1 MKYAFFILAFH
12 CLLAKAIAQEAYWQQ
27 RVDYTINV
35 SLNDVEH
42 TLDGFIKINYT
53 NHSPD
58 TLQYIWFHLWPN
70 AYKTDRTAFSDQML
84 ENGDTKFY
92 FSSPQQKGYINQ
104 LDFRVND
111 VRAETE
117 DHPDHLDIIKVM
129 LPLALLPRQQMLI
142 TTPFHVKLPYNFSRG
157 GHVGQSY
164 QITQWYPKPAV
175 YDREGWHPMP
185 YLQQG
190 EFYSETG
197 NFDVTITL
205 PENYVVAATGAL
217 QNEAE
222 KEWLK
227 ARASYTWKETRHRKK
242 VKGGSYKTIRQVFPR
257 SATTTKTLHYKQN
270 NVHDFAWFADKRFM
284 VQHDTCLLPPGKMID
299 VYAFFIPASQKQWNN
314 SIAYAKHALRF
325 YAASVGAY
333 PFTTLS
339 IAEGPPAMNGGMEYP
354 TIAVLSAPKNQQ
366 LTERIIVHE
375 VGHNWFY
382 GILASNERGHP
393 WMDEGMTTFYGK
405 RYLASHRKATAM
417 KSNPF
422 YLEKIAFESVAAVKK
437 DQPVNLPAYAFS
449 PANYY
454 LSAYYKAS
462 QWLQML
468 ETSLGKTLFDSCMQA
483 YYNQWQFKHP
493 YPADFKN
500 VIASVS
506 GENTDSIF
514 HLLDTKGS
522 LLPSASK
529 KLRLAWIGKANAS
542 NKYHYTGIAPA
553 LGFNYYDKLM
563 LGGIVHNYN
572 LPFTKFQFIA
582 VPLYATGS
590 KQLNGIGRAT
600 YTWYPENIF
609 QKIETGVSFARFSGD
624 AYRDQDNHTT
634 HLRFTKL
641 SPHVRFT
648 FRNRQPRSQL
658 SRFIQW
664 KAYIINTDALQ
675 FTWDS
680 VLMKNRNAINSRN
693 TTIGQLRYITDNSRA
708 LYPYHY
714 ELMFETSNN
723 FGRIAYT
730 GNYFFN
736 YPKGGGLNMR
746 WFAGK
751 FFYIGDKTSRKQ
763 FNTDQYHLN
772 MTAPKGYEDY
782 TYSNYFIGR
791 NEFEGALSQQVMIR
805 DGGFKVRTDLLS
817 NKVGKTDD
825 WLIAFNFTSSI
836 HPKIPVK
843 LFFDAGTYNEGWE
856 SGSGAPRILYDAGL
870 QLSLCRDLLN
880 IYVPLLYSKVYSD
893 YFKSTPGNNFWQRI
907 SFSIDIQNMSFKKIS
922 PHIPF

>member
-1 MKYAFFILAFH
+1 MKHAFFILTFH
-12 CLLAKAIAQEAYWQQ
+12 CLVAKTVAQEAYWQQ

-35 SLNDVEH
+35 SLNDAEH
-42 TLDGFIKINYT
+42 TLDGFIKIYYT

-92 FSSPQQKGYINQ
+92 FSTPQQKGYINQ

-111 VRAETE
+111 VRADTE

-129 LPLALLPRQQMLI
+129 LPLPLLPGQQILV

-164 QITQWYPKPAV
+164 QVTQWYPKPAV
-175 YDREGWHPMP
+175 YDRRGWHPMP

-190 EFYSETG
+190 GFYSETG

-217 QNEAE
+217 QNESE

-227 ARASYTWKETRHRKK
+227 TRASYSWKETRYRKK
-242 VKGGSYKTIRQVFPR
+242 VKGGSYKTIRQVYPPS
-257 SATTTKTLHYKQN
+257 SAATKTLHYRQN
-270 NVHDFAWFADKRFM
+270 NVHDFAWFADKRFI
-284 VQHDTCLLPPGKMID
+284 VQHDTCLLAGGKTID
-299 VYAFFIPASQKQWNN
+299 LYAFFIPASQKSWNN
-314 SIAYAKHALRF
+314 SIAYAKNALRF
-325 YAASVGAY
+325 YSASVGTY
-333 PFTTLS
+333 PFATLS
-339 IAEGPPAMNGGMEYP
+339 IAEGPPGMKGGMEYP
-354 TIAVLSAPKNQQ
+354 TIAVLSAPKSQQ

-382 GILASNERGHP
+382 GILASNEREYP
-393 WMDEGMTTFYGK
+393 WMDEGMNTFYGK
-405 RYLASHRKATAM
+405 RYLDRKATSI
-417 KSNPF
+417 KFNPS
-422 YLEKIAFESVAAVKK
+422 YLEKVTFESVAAVKK
-437 DQPVNLPAYAFS
+437 DQPVNLPAAAFS

-462 QWLQML
+462 QWLQVL
-468 ETSLGKTLFDSCMQA
+468 ETALGKALFDSCMQA
-483 YYNQWQFKHP
+483 YYSQWQFKHP

-500 VIASVS
+500 TIATVS
-506 GENTDSIF
+506 EKNIDSIF
-514 HLLDTKGS
+514 HLLNAKGS
-522 LLPSASK
+522 LLPPASK
-529 KLRLAWIGKANAS
+529 KLRLTWIGKADTG

-553 LGFNYYDKLM
+553 LGFNDYDKLVA
-563 LGGIVHNYN
+563 GGIIHNYN
-572 LPFTKFQFIA
+572 LPVTRFRFIA

-590 KQLNGIGRAT
+590 RQFAGIGRAT

-609 QKIETGVSFARFSGD
+609 QKIEAGISAARFSEN
-624 AYRDQDNHTT
+624 AYTDPDNHTT
-634 HLRFTKL
+634 HLRFAKF

-648 FRNRQPRSQL
+648 FRNRQPRSRL

-675 FTWDS
+675 FSWDS
-680 VLMKNRNAINSRN
+680 VLMKNRYAIHSRN
-693 TTIGQLRYITDNSRA
+693 ATIGELRYVTDNSRA
-708 LYPYHY
+708 LYPYRY
-714 ELMFETSNN
+714 ELRFEASQH

-736 YPKGGGLNMR
+736 YPKGGGLNTR

-751 FFYIGDKTSRKQ
+751 FFYTGDKTSQRR
-763 FNTDQYHLN
+763 FSTDQYHLN

-791 NEFEGALSQQVMIR
+791 NEFEGMLSQQVMIR

-825 WLIAFNFTSSI
+825 WLIALNFTSSI

-843 LFFDAGTYNEGWE
+843 LFFDAGTYNEGWK
-856 SGSGAPRILYDAGL
+856 SGSGTPRLLYDAGL
-870 QLSLCRDLLN
+870 QLSLCRDLIN
-880 IYVPLLYSKVYSD
+880 IYVPVLYSKVYSD

-907 SFSIDIQNMSFKKIS
+907 SFSIDIQDISFKKIS
-922 PHIPF
+922 PHIPL